1 MVLHGPIVLY
11 IITLQYWSNMNIY
24 LEEMTANLN
33 YPEKHSTSWNRCTI
47 YVHMIYTKY
56 LQIYKLKIT
65 NNKQLQNKISS
76 SKITHLLYKQK
87 TRIFTY
93 DLCLNINVL

>member
-33 YPEKHSTSWNRCTI
+33 YPEKHSTS
-47 YVHMIYTKY
+47 
-56 LQIYKLKIT
+56 
-65 NNKQLQNKISS
+65 
-76 SKITHLLYKQK
+76 
-87 TRIFTY
+87 
-93 DLCLNINVL
+93 